1 MQSDVRSNQSRLI
14 PGPNRPQAPIGVFDS
29 GLGGLTVL
37 KVMHRHLPQERIL
50 YFGDTA
56 HVPYGDRT
64 PGEILTLVRAILTW
78 MESQGVKMVLMACNT
93 SSALVLEQVQQEF
106 TFPILGLI
114 WPGAR
119 AAAQQGQRI
128 GVIATLATVASD
140 AYGQAIR
147 EIAPQAQVYQVGCPQ
162 FVPLIEAGRIQ
173 DPQTEAIAIQYLQP
187 LQKAGIDTLIY
198 GCTHYPHLAPV
209 VEPLLGPGVTT
220 VDPAVHLVAAAEKEL
235 ALLRLKNTTGPGE
248 THYYVSGDPQTFS
261 DRAIPLLGYAPP
273 VAQAHLLPQPLRA

>member
-1 MQSDVRSNQSRLI
+1 MQ
-14 PGPNRPQAPIGVFDS
+14 GEFD
-29 GLGGLTVL
+29 
-37 KVMHRHLPQERIL
+37 
-50 YFGDTA
+50 
-56 HVPYGDRT
+56 
-64 PGEILTLVRAILTW
+64 
-78 MESQGVKMVLMACNT
+78 
-93 SSALVLEQVQQEF
+93 
-106 TFPILGLI
+106 FPILGLI

-173 DPQTEAIAIQYLQP
+173 EPETQRIAAQYLQP
-187 LQKAGIDTLIY
+187 LQAAGIDTLVY

-209 VEPLLGPGVTT
+209 LEPLLGPTVTP

-235 ALLRLKNTTGPGE
+235 ALLRLKNTRGPGE
-248 THYYVSGDPQTFS
+248 TRYYVSGDPQTFS
-261 DRAIPLLGYAPP
+261 DRAIPLLGYAPT
-273 VAQAHLLPQPLRA
+273 VAQTHLLAQPLRA